1 MRMIW
6 MLLAT
11 AGIGMAASMTQA
23 YSFSTI
29 GIAGTAPGVGCTTF
43 GPTTVMRGSQLN
55 LGVAQGGTGC
65 GQLEDLKN
73 NLGTVNLVTANT
85 NVAGSFVGVNG
96 AFSGSGSAKAKAQ
109 EDLLG
114 VDAQF
119 SLFGTSDSQTTRG
132 AEALAVFSETLSSLS
147 GTVNGGKIRY
157 EIGLNGSQE
166 ITATTPGV
174 TPAGEAFVYLAWR
187 NLAQSFFYPV
197 YFGRVGAPGITYA
210 QVFGQYQYVTGEGI
224 TVGTSSVSVNRN
236 FVFEVPY
243 DGNPAF
249 EGAFYL
255 YAGAYANANS
265 DIDILFGGTMEVLS
279 VQAFDGQGRPIE
291 ILRGSDAAAVPEP
304 AMAWLVGGLIL
315 GLARMKMS
323 GRGERGDTAVRE
335 GAGR

>member
-6 MLLAT
+6 MFLAMAT
-11 AGIGMAASMTQA
+11 MGMAASMTQA
-23 YSFSTI
+23 YSFSTF
-29 GIAGTAPGVGCTTF
+29 GIAGSAPGVGCTTF
-43 GPTTVMRGSQLN
+43 GPTSVMRGSQLN

-73 NLGTVNLVTANT
+73 NLGTTNLVTAST
-85 NVAGSFVGVNG
+85 STSGSFVGANG

-119 SLFGTSDSQTTRG
+119 SLFGTSDPQTTRG

-147 GTVNGGKIRY
+147 GTVTGGKIRY
-157 EIGLNGSQE
+157 EIGLTGTQE
-166 ITATTPGV
+166 FAATAPGV
-174 TPAGEAFVYLAWR
+174 TAAGEGFVYLAWR

-197 YFGRVGAPGITYA
+197 YFGRVGSSGAAYA
-210 QVFGQYQYVTGEGI
+210 QVFGAYQYVSGDGI
-224 TVGTSSVSVNRN
+224 TIGASSVSVNRN
-236 FVFEVPY
+236 FVFEVPF

-255 YAGAYANANS
+255 YAGAYPNANS

-279 VQAFDGQGRPIE
+279 VQAFDGQGRPVE
-291 ILRGSDAAAVPEP
+291 IVRGSDAAAVPEP
-304 AMAWLVGGLIL
+304 AVAWLVGGLII
-315 GLARMKMS
+315 GMARMKMS
-323 GRGERGDTAVRE
+323 GRGERGDITAGE